1 VTPERWRQVN
11 DLFHAA
17 AGLDTAG
24 RRRLLLDAGR
34 TDPELA
40 AEVQSLLTAH
50 DSGGQ
55 LLDQPV
61 WAVDPHLILDED
73 DALQPGTVAGPYR
86 IVREIGR
93 GGMGVV
99 YEAEDT
105 RLRRSVAL
113 KALPSQYTRDPHRR
127 ERLTREARAAAALA
141 HPAIATVYALDELE
155 GALYL
160 VTELVRGDTLREELR
175 AGAVRPELLVPTL
188 IELASGLAAA
198 HAAGIVHRDFKPE
211 NIVRCADGRVKI
223 LDFGLARMPG
233 GDPVTQLRLTQT
245 GMAMGTPGYM
255 APEQL
260 SGQDAEASTDV
271 FAFGI
276 VAWELATGA
285 HPFGA
290 TPAELLAR
298 MTDLMDGRPVTAVG
312 AALPIAGLE
321 RILRKCLRRNPGD
334 RYPEAGPLL
343 LEVERL
349 SASGGWPAG
358 PPAGDQAP
366 LWWWQMH
373 QAMMAVVVAG
383 MPVACWFL
391 RAWDRSAG
399 SRIFLVV
406 LALSTVAVT
415 IRLNLLFT
423 SRVHP
428 GHLSSQRRRVYL
440 PMAVVEA
447 TLGAILLASGV
458 LAAASHDGL
467 AAVLVTLAV
476 ATVASL
482 GIIEPATT
490 RAAGLAGG
498 ENLERSG

>member
-1 VTPERWRQVN
+1 MTPERWHQVN

-17 AGLDTAG
+17 AALDAAG
-24 RRRLLLDAGR
+24 RRRLLADTAR
-34 TDPELA
+34 SDPELA

-50 DSGGQ
+50 DSATVP
-55 LLDQPV
+55 LDQPV
-61 WAVDPHLILDED
+61 WAVDPHLLLDD
-73 DALQPGTVAGPYR
+73 GDALQAGTVTGPYR

-113 KALPSQYTRDPHRR
+113 KALPSQYTRDLHRR

-188 IELASGLAAA
+188 IQLASGLAAA
-198 HAAGIVHRDFKPE
+198 HAAGIVHRDLKPE
-211 NIVRCADGRVKI
+211 NIVRCADDRVKI

-233 GDPVTQLRLTQT
+233 GDPVTHLRLTQT

-260 SGQDAEASTDV
+260 SGQDAGASTDV

-276 VAWELATGA
+276 VAWELATGT

-290 TPAELLAR
+290 TAAELLAR

-321 RILRKCLRRNPGD
+321 RILRKCLRRDPGD
-334 RYPEAGPLL
+334 RYPDARPLL
-343 LEVERL
+343 AEVEGL
-349 SASGGWPAG
+349 TTASGARLAG
-358 PPAGDQAP
+358 ALPDGEQAP

-373 QAMMAVVVAG
+373 QATLAAVIAG

-391 RAWDRSAG
+391 RGWDRSAG
-399 SRIFLVV
+399 SKIFLVV
-406 LALSTVAVT
+406 LALATVSVT

-423 SRVHP
+423 SRVHRA
-428 GHLSSQRRRVYL
+428 HLPSQRRRVYL
-440 PMAVVEA
+440 PMAAVEA
-447 TLGAILLASGV
+447 TLGAILVVAAV
-458 LAAASHDGL
+458 LAAGTHDGL

-490 RAAGLAGG
+490 RAAGLSGG
-498 ENLERSG
+498 E